1 MSDTVL
7 DNNLRTQFNDISK
20 RIMPMCGLIYELYQQ
35 RFSVEIDS
43 VIDALPIA
51 ERELRILAQ
60 REHPFRRNVNAISG
74 FA

>member
-60 REHPFRRNVNAISG
+60 REYPFRRNVNAISG

>member
-1 MSDTVL
+1 
-7 DNNLRTQFNDISK
+7 
-20 RIMPMCGLIYELYQQ
+20 MCGLIYELYQQ